1 MARKDSVAL
10 SQQRLIQPQMLIE
23 AELIPDVPE
32 GMEDT
37 KETAFQLQKDWHM
50 YDLKD
55 RSKSNGVPVLRRE
68 VDMIPQFLIQ
78 AEY

>member
-37 KETAFQLQKDWHM
+37 KETAFQL
-50 YDLKD
+50 
-55 RSKSNGVPVLRRE
+55 
-68 VDMIPQFLIQ
+68 
-78 AEY
+78 